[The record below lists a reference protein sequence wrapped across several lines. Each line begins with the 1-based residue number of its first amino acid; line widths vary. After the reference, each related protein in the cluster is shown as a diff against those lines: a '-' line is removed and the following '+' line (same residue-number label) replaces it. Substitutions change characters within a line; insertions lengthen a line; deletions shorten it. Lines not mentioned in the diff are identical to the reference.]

1 MSKSEDV
8 QTLFRR
14 FGGNASTYQEVVSR
28 DQVTQAESK
37 WPILG
42 LINPTANQEAPSVR
56 RPSVAPSLRQG
67 QPAAQPQPQPSS
79 VGALAQHHTSSHLP
93 PQPAALVDRP
103 LASAPGGPP
112 PAGMFAALL
121 PAKPA
126 SPAQPAVAAMFRPL
140 VSASAAPAP
149 PAHRVEPAPATASVD
164 TRPGAQGGL
173 FNRFK
178 AAMRPA
184 VAVAPVPAP
193 LPAEAVFA
201 PASLPIST
209 APPLPVACLLRWC
222 LRPLICMP
230 CPLRQCAPLCV
241 VPVHPPHPPRRLSP
255 RWCMAASCRRCLPG
269 WCHLWCP
276 LPRPRKN
283 PSLPRRRSSG
293 NFFCGFSQG
302 RGGQNH
308 HHRQH
313 GHGLGRWSQCGVH

>member
-209 APPLPVACLLRWC
+209 APPAAGGLFAALVPAPVDLHALSA
-222 LRPLICMP
+222 
-230 CPLRQCAPLCV
+230 APVRAPVRGAGSPTSPTPAAESKVVHGSELQALFTRMVPPV
-241 VPVHPPHPPRRLSP
+241 VP
-255 RWCMAASCRRCLPG
+255 ASTPKKE
-269 WCHLWCP
+269 P
-276 LPRPRKN
+276 K
-283 PSLPRRRSSG
+283 SSKKAVK
-293 NFFCGFSQG
+293 
-302 RGGQNH
+302 
-308 HHRQH
+308 
-313 GHGLGRWSQCGVH
+313 W